1 MTTQSTHF
9 HRIPHHQQ
17 TLPQTHYVK
26 HTLTWVITL
35 HLTKPHHKTNHRR
48 FSLQTTFQPNST
60 KPSKTNYVKAISV
73 LATSILITT
82 QHFPKHTSTVHV
94 IHPTTHLITT
104 TSSKIYVVIITSL
117 AQTNPTIQVKRRQ
130 NTQNQMLILL

>member
-17 TLPQTHYVK
+17 ISHQTHYVK
-26 HTLTWVITL
+26 PTLTWVITL
-35 HLTKPHHKTNHRR
+35 HLTKRHHKTNHRR

-73 LATSILITT
+73 SVTSIPTTT
-82 QHFPKHTSTVHV
+82 QHLPKHTSTVHV
-94 IHPTTHLITT
+94 IHPTTHPITT
-104 TSSKIYVVIITSL
+104 TSSKTYVTIITSL

-130 NTQNQMLILL
+130 STQNQMLILL